1 MRLHLLLAL
10 LAPLQQGDLAGEAPL
25 APRREDPRPN
35 LVLLVTDDHPFDALG
50 CAGHPVLKTPHLDRL
65 AARGAR
71 FTHAFV
77 TTPICAA
84 SRASLFTGRYERA
97 HGYTFGQPPLD
108 AALVRE
114 SYPVLLRE
122 AGYRVGF
129 VGKFGVRVRAEDRA
143 AMFEEDAPGTYP
155 YLPSAGPSGEAE
167 TETEADT
174 GAARDA
180 APARHLTERNADRAI
195 EFVQRDDPRP
205 FCLSLSFQA
214 PHAEDHNPE
223 QYVWPE
229 SCDDLY
235 EDAELPAPANADP
248 AFFAALP
255 EFLRTGLN
263 RERWGW
269 RFDTPEKRERM
280 VKGYY
285 RMLSGVDQAVGRLL
299 AALDEAGLRER
310 TVVVVIG
317 DNGYFLGERGYAG
330 KWTMH
335 DRSTRVP
342 LLFSD
347 PRRADSTSARVVD
360 AFALNVDVAPTLL
373 ELAGVEAPAGMQGRS
388 LVPLLDG
395 DVDALREDVFTEHLW
410 RNPRIPRTEGLRTRG
425 WKYIRYPDHPE
436 YEELYDLTA
445 DPEEGQNLATVERH
459 AERLRDLRE
468 RAAGSA
474 KRVGRPERESDR

>member
-1 MRLHLLLAL
+1 MKLPLLCAL
-10 LAPLQQGDLAGEAPL
+10 IALVSGGRSTQQTGEERQTADL
-25 APRREDPRPN
+25 RPN

-50 CAGHPVLKTPHLDRL
+50 SAGHPVLRTPHLDGL
-65 AARGAR
+65 AERGVR

-97 HGYTFGQPPLD
+97 HGYTFGQPALD

-155 YLPSAGPSGEAE
+155 YLPRAKNDAEAE
-167 TETEADT
+167 GDGE
-174 GAARDA
+174 
-180 APARHLTERNADRAI
+180 PARHLTERNTDRAI

-205 FCLSLSFQA
+205 FCLSFSFQA

-223 QYVWPE
+223 QFVWPE

-235 EDAELPAPANADP
+235 EDAELPTPANADP
-248 AFFAALP
+248 AFFEALP

-269 RFDTPEKRERM
+269 RFDTPEKHDRM

-285 RMLSGVDQAVGRLL
+285 RMLSGVDLAVGRLL

-342 LLFSD
+342 LLFRD
-347 PRRADSTSARVVD
+347 PRRADSTSARVID

-373 ELAGVEAPAGMQGRS
+373 ELAGVETPEGMQGRS

-395 DVDALREDVFTEHLW
+395 EVDALREDVFTEHLW

-445 DPEEGQNLATVERH
+445 DPEEGQNLATDERH

-468 RAAGSA
+468 RAAGAA